1 VSLFGIH
8 VTVLIGPTI
17 AVPAPLMLIEVLDHI
32 EVTHDDQGH
41 SGFQLTLK
49 VGRSG
54 EPLDLID
61 YQQLVNPLLL
71 KAFNRVV
78 IVVTYGV
85 VPQVIMD
92 GVITNIQLVPSNEP
106 GSATITVTGED
117 LSALMGMNDYLAT
130 PWPSLPDNAIVQ
142 MIVAK
147 YAQYAIVP
155 KAMPPI
161 VPYLDVPIRHVPV
174 QERSDLDYIKYLAAR
189 QGYVFYINPGPLPNT
204 STAYWGPP
212 VRLGLP
218 QRALSVNMGP
228 DTNVESISF
237 NNNGLSPTLVI
248 GRIQDSVTNMPAPVI
263 SPPVSTRMP
272 LALMPALVFNQP
284 NVRRSRLP
292 VTRDDLE
299 RQSSLSAAHGGGHES
314 NDGRIGVG
322 VNVAQGMGLA
332 QAILDTST
340 DNVVTATG
348 ELNALDYGDILK
360 ACAVVGVRGVGFN
373 YDGHYYVKCVTHS
386 IREGEYKQRF
396 TLTREGTG
404 TLTPVV
410 RP

>member
-1 VSLFGIH
+1 V
-8 VTVLIGPTI
+8 
-17 AVPAPLMLIEVLDHI
+17 
-32 EVTHDDQGH
+32 
-41 SGFQLTLK
+41 QL
-49 VGRSG
+49 
-54 EPLDLID
+54 
-61 YQQLVNPLLL
+61 
-71 KAFNRVV
+71 
-78 IVVTYGV
+78 
-85 VPQVIMD
+85 
-92 GVITNIQLVPSNEP
+92 
-106 GSATITVTGED
+106 
-117 LSALMGMNDYLAT
+117 
-130 PWPSLPDNAIVQ
+130 
-142 MIVAK
+142 IVAK

-174 QERSDLDYIKYLAAR
+174 QERSDLAYIKYLAAR
-189 QGYVFYINPGPLPNT
+189 QGYLFYIDPGPLPNT

-228 DTNVESISF
+228 DTNVETISF

-248 GRIQDSVTNMPAPVI
+248 GRIQDSLTNLPAPVI
-263 SPPVSTRMP
+263 TPPVSTRVPM
-272 LALMPALVFNQP
+272 ALSPALAFNQP

-292 VTRDDLE
+292 VTRDDTE
-299 RQSSLSAAHGGGHES
+299 RQSALSEAHGGRHEG
-314 NDGRIGVG
+314 NDGLIGAG
-322 VNVAQGMGLA
+322 VNVAQAMGLA